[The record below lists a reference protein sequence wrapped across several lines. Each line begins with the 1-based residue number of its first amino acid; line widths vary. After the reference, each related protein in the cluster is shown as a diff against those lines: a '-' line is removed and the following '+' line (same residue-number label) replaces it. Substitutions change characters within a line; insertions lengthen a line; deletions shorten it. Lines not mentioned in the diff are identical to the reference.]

1 MLDIIEKVV
10 PTKYAPYNSQT
21 KVETFSQMFIEIAR
35 VQKKVMFMLLNHC
48 YRSDNKFLTM

>member
-10 PTKYAPYNSQT
+10 PTKYAPYNNQT
-21 KVETFSQMFIEIAR
+21 KLETSSLMLIEIAR

>member
-10 PTKYAPYNSQT
+10 LTKYAPYNSQM
-21 KVETFSQMFIEIAR
+21 KVETSSLMFIEIAQ
-35 VQKKVMFMLLNHC
+35 VQKRVMFMLLNHC